1 VVVPNAVTTRLV
13 NLSVINDNVAERI
26 EQTGE
31 KIPMTT
37 INPKE
42 TTTEKR
48 NETLNMKMM
57 DGNDY
62 DEIEKFYEDIEFDD
76 GSAVDYDLDYTT
88 QA

>member
-13 NLSVINDNVAERI
+13 NLSVTNDNVAGPI

-31 KIPMTT
+31 KIQMTI
-37 INPKE
+37 INPK
-42 TTTEKR
+42 TTKKE
-48 NETLNMKMM
+48 NMELSTRMM

-62 DEIEKFYEDIEFDD
+62 DEIEKFYEDMEFDD
-76 GSAVDYDLDYTT
+76 ASEIDYDLDYTT